1 MNLRRVGRIT
11 LTAFEWIA
19 VLIFGLLLLVI
30 VAVGVMLG
38 WIGDDPERMGD
49 VGLDTAAEVA
59 PVAAAAAPPTPTPTE
74 ASSLFAPIHRV
85 LTSPRCMNC
94 HPDGDRPL
102 ARAGGPHAM
111 NVSRASADSG
121 LPCSTCHAEHN
132 SKVFGGPPGAPHWGL
147 PPADTPM
154 IFERRSVTSLCLQL
168 RDPAHN
174 GRRSLTDLHEHIARD
189 PLVLWGWDPGGD
201 RSPPPLSHAEFDV
214 AFKAW
219 VDAGGICPG
228 EAAPPTLAPRAA
240 EGDGPPRR

>member
-1 MNLRRVGRIT
+1 MNLKRVGRFT

-30 VAVGVMLG
+30 VAIGVMLG
-38 WIGDDPERMGD
+38 WIGDDPERMGH
-49 VGLDTAAEVA
+49 VGPATAAEVG
-59 PVAAAAAPPTPTPTE
+59 PNAAAPPAPTPAE
-74 ASSLFAPIHRV
+74 ASSLFAPIHQV

-111 NVSRASADSG
+111 NVSRASADNG

-147 PPADTPM
+147 PPAATPM
-154 IFERRSVTSLCLQL
+154 IFEHRSVTALCLQL

-174 GRRSLTDLHEHIARD
+174 GQRSLTALHEHIARD
-189 PLVLWGWDPGGD
+189 PLVLWGWDPGGA
-201 RSPPPLSHAEFDV
+201 RTPPPISHAEFAA

-228 EAAPPTLAPRAA
+228 ETTPPTLALGAA
-240 EGDGPPRR
+240 ADKDPPNH